1 MQWPVLSLLC
11 LFAIWGNHAAYWFLL
26 FFLSLFP
33 FRAHTRGKE
42 GAGGGWRSNG
52 SGDDEYIYINKTN
65 QSRWPRQWRWF
76 PFFFFWSMAMFKSPT
91 YMTTNQLNDSQLQL
105 VMTLLYL
112 WRNTYFLLAGCGCG
126 IATCS
131 APVKSLP
138 RKPPHIY
145 WCRAQVRVPGAV
157 EMFGMPCARSVV
169 FFPPPSSSVFPF
181 RLSRQNLPALS
192 PRPSRIVCFIRW
204 DITSKMM

>member
-1 MQWPVLSLLC
+1 
-11 LFAIWGNHAAYWFLL
+11 
-26 FFLSLFP
+26 
-33 FRAHTRGKE
+33 
-42 GAGGGWRSNG
+42 
-52 SGDDEYIYINKTN
+52 
-65 QSRWPRQWRWF
+65 
-76 PFFFFWSMAMFKSPT
+76 MFKSPT

-169 FFPPPSSSVFPF
+169 FFPPPFFFCLSFQTFSARPARPFTSS
-181 RLSRQNLPALS
+181 LSYCMFHKVGYHFKDDVDPKRCIS
-192 PRPSRIVCFIRW
+192 GPSNNVYVHVHVHTCI
-204 DITSKMM
+204 SYY